1 MKANWSREA
10 LGAARSYVRA
20 LNISKA
26 GLSRQLTSKY
36 GSQFTKKQ
44 AAYALRHVKVD
55 YNKEAL
61 AAAKAYEKEF
71 HMSDA
76 ELFDQLTSEY
86 GSEFTASQAEYA
98 IKHL

>member
-1 MKANWSREA
+1 M
-10 LGAARSYVRA
+10 
-20 LNISKA
+20 
-26 GLSRQLTSKY
+26 
-36 GSQFTKKQ
+36 
-44 AAYALRHVKVD
+44 D